1 MKDKKTVRKVM
12 AARTTDEE
20 FGRQILNGPHPNRL
34 RRLRKFPDNTA
45 FTSESL
51 DRFTD
56 HGYSFRDEMTVGKLV
71 NPFVLSVTISSPA

>member
-12 AARTTDEE
+12 ATWTTDEE

-34 RRLRKFPDNTA
+34 RRLRKIPDNTA
-45 FTSESL
+45 FTSEAL

-56 HGYSFRDEMTVGKLV
+56 RGCSFRDEMTVGKLV
-71 NPFVLSVTISSPA
+71 KIVLSVRLT